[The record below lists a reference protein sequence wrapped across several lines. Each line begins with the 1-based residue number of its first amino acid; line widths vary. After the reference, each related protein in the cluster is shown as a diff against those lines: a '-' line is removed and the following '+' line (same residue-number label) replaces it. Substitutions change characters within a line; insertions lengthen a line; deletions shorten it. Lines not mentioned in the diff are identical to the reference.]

1 MSENLSI
8 ACSLSDAELRSREAS
23 LLAQFRAKATD
34 SEELDDGYAFCLPG
48 DQSCRELVLK
58 LMTAERECCPFL
70 TFDLHAAP
78 DEGPLS
84 LHISGPAGTK
94 EFLQSLLRLSQR

>member
-1 MSENLSI
+1 MSENLPI
-8 ACSLSDAELRSREAS
+8 TCALSDAELRSREAS
-23 LLAQFRAKATD
+23 LLPQFRAKATV
-34 SEELDDGYAFCLPG
+34 SEELDDGYAFYLPG
-48 DQSCRELVLK
+48 DQSCLELVLK

-78 DEGPLS
+78 QQGPLS

-94 EFLQSLLRLSQR
+94 EFLKSLLRLS